1 MSNLTVTDALNLV
14 ARTLT
19 LPERAALASG
29 AKAKNSDIAPGVYPV
44 DVTIRVRGTVKK
56 GDDYVAEVPQ
66 AVNPWRVLGYVL
78 SKLNATTAESV
89 AKMVADAYASGELEH
104 DLAFKGY
111 AEAAMAKIS
120 AATRTVKSGPTTANV
135 TIEIV

>member
-29 AKAKNSDIAPGVYPV
+29 AKAKNSDIPPGVYPV

-89 AKMVADAYASGELEH
+89 AKMVADAYASGELENV
-104 DLAFKGY
+104 DAFKGY
-111 AEAAMAKIS
+111 AEAAMAQIS
-120 AATRTVKSGPTTANV
+120 AATRTVKSGPTTAVV
-135 TIEIV
+135 TVEVV